1 MKARKIGVIRS
12 LVVQPAFSQ
21 INVSD
26 NPPDQKEAVYNQR
39 LMGILR
45 LHGLHFMF
53 LINILTAVC
62 FTSSIISEVN
72 EIQLFLCDIQMPEI
86 QIQNK

>member
-12 LVVQPAFSQ
+12 LGVQPAFSQ

-26 NPPDQKEAVYNQR
+26 NQPDQKEAVYNQR

-45 LHGLHFMF
+45 LHGLHFTF
-53 LINILTAVC
+53 LINILTDVC
-62 FTSSIISEVN
+62 FTSSIISELN
-72 EIQLFLCDIQMPEI
+72 ETHHFLSYIQMPEI
-86 QIQNK
+86 QI